1 VVNLTNYVNDN
12 RLNPAFM
19 MSFST
24 LNIDTF
30 NVDNLEST
38 DMRTLIELQGV
49 RSTITNM
56 LATNFKK

>member
-1 VVNLTNYVNDN
+1 
-12 RLNPAFM
+12 M